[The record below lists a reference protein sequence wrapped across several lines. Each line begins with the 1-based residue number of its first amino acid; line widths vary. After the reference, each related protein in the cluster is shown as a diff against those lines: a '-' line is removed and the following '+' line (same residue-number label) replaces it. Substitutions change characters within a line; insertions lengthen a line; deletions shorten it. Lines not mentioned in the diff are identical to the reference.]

1 MSLINRDGSL
11 YLEDLRVGQEF
22 VSREHQLDAEQII
35 DFALQYDPQPF
46 HTDPNAAQDSFFKG
60 LVASGWHT
68 MAISMRLMV
77 ESIPFEGGVIGLGG
91 EISWPRPTRPHDVLH
106 VRATITEIVPSK
118 SKPDRGIVH
127 LQSHTINQAGD
138 LLQELIAKLV
148 VFKRSQKM

>member
-1 MSLINRDGSL
+1 MSLFNRDGSL

-22 VSREHQLDAEQII
+22 DSREHQLDAEQII

-46 HTDPNAAQDSFFKG
+46 HTDPQAAQNSFFKG

-106 VRATITEIVPSK
+106 VRATIIEIVPSK

-127 LQSHTINQAGD
+127 LQSRTINQAGD